1 LILKKKKKMN
11 DIKIGS
17 KVKVHY
23 VGTLKDGKEFDNSVK
38 RETPLEVVI
47 GEGKVL
53 KDFEN
58 TIRTMSVGDKKSVNI
73 SSEQAY
79 GEVNPKAILKVPRTE
94 FPKDFRFIIDERIQ
108 GNTQKGAPATAT
120 ILEVT
125 KTEVTLDMNHPLA
138 GKDLNFEIELLEI
151 EK

>member
-1 LILKKKKKMN
+1 MSE
-11 DIKIGS
+11 IKLGS

-23 VGTLKDGKEFDNSVK
+23 IGTYEDGTEFDNSVK
-38 RETPLEVVI
+38 RETPLDVVI

-53 KDFEN
+53 VDFEN
-58 TIRTMSVGDKKSVNI
+58 TIRTMSIGEKKKVHI
-73 SSEQAY
+73 PTEKAY
-79 GEVNPKAILKVPRTE
+79 GSVVEEAIMKVPRSE
-94 FPKDFRFIIDERIQ
+94 FPEEFRFIIDERIK
-108 GNTQKGAPATAT
+108 GNTKSGNPTSAT

>member
-1 LILKKKKKMN
+1 MSE
-11 DIKIGS
+11 IKLGS

-23 VGTLKDGKEFDNSVK
+23 VGTYDDGTEFDNSVK
-38 RETPLEVVI
+38 RETPLDVVI

-53 KDFEN
+53 VDFEN
-58 TIRTMSVGDKKSVNI
+58 TIRTMSIGEKKKVHI
-73 SSEQAY
+73 PSEKAY
-79 GEVNPKAILKVPRTE
+79 GSVSEEAIMKVPRNE
-94 FPKDFRFIIDERIQ
+94 FPKEFRFIIDERIK
-108 GNTQKGAPATAT
+108 GNTKSGNPASAT